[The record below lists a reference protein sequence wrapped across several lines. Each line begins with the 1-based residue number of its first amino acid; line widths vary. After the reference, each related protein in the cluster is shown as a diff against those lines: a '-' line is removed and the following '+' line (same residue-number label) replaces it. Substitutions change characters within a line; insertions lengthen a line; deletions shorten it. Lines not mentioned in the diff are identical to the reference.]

1 MTIKYQKLSENAVA
15 PVKAHD
21 TDAGWDLTVTRIT
34 SEINE
39 CGQMLLVYHTD
50 LAFEIPDG
58 YFGLLVPRSSI
69 AKKSLRATSA
79 GVIDSNYR
87 GEVILKMVSTTDV
100 VPAVFKEG
108 ERFAQLLILPV
119 PQVEFTESQELSKTD
134 RGDEGFGSTGNN
146 VLDSAAQDKPVTIEA
161 SEQVN
166 QQPAAGQEDPEE
178 AK

>member
-1 MTIKYQKLSENAVA
+1 
-15 PVKAHD
+15 
-21 TDAGWDLTVTRIT
+21 
-34 SEINE
+34 
-39 CGQMLLVYHTD
+39 
-50 LAFEIPDG
+50 
-58 YFGLLVPRSSI
+58 
-69 AKKSLRATSA
+69 
-79 GVIDSNYR
+79 
-87 GEVILKMVSTTDV
+87 MVSTTDV

-108 ERFAQLLILPV
+108 ERFAQFLILPV

>member
-1 MTIKYQKLSENAVA
+1 MEVKYKRLSEKAVA
-15 PVKAHD
+15 PVRAHKE
-21 TDAGWDLTVTRIT
+21 DAGFDLTCSHIT
-34 SEINE
+34 TELNE
-39 CGQMLLVYHTD
+39 CGQLLLVYHTD

-69 AKKSLRATSA
+69 AKKSLRATSV

-119 PQVEFTESQELSKTD
+119 PEVEFTESEELSETD
-134 RGDEGFGSTGNN
+134 RGDEGFGSTGND
-146 VLDSAAQDKPVTIEA
+146 VVSAAKDAKPVQSEA
-161 SEQVN
+161 SEE
-166 QQPAAGQEDPEE
+166 PAAESKDSKE